1 MLEEFEDTVE
11 EANNEMLIQVEGLKN
26 NMVGDNGALTQ
37 IGSSADTMTGSLN
50 DAADAVVN
58 LRNETKELY
67 DLFGSDSKQ
76 LEDAL
81 TKIKE
86 YEDQLKST
94 TDTTSSLRQSLIKAN
109 QAITSKTAE
118 AENYKT
124 TLDYKTG
131 ARKFKTGDVV
141 TLKAGAPVRF
151 DRGTGSQYYKD
162 KDGTKHY
169 GFTLEKDM
177 KVKIGNTEGKIGN
190 KKAPYAIALYPTGES
205 LKEWGARVKETGG
218 DNQSFE
224 SLKHQG

>member
-11 EANNEMLIQVEGLKN
+11 EANNEMLIQIEGLKN

-81 TKIKE
+81 TKITE

-94 TDTTSSLRQSLIKAN
+94 TDTTSSLRRSLIKAN

-124 TLDYKTG
+124 ALDFATG
-131 ARKFKTGDVV
+131 AKQI
-141 TLKAGAPVRF
+141 KAGSIVKLKKGTYVNY
-151 DRGTGSQYYKD
+151 DRHGGSQQDD
-162 KDGTKHY
+162 KGH
-169 GFTLEKDM
+169 
-177 KVKIGNTEGKIGN
+177 
-190 KKAPYAIALYPTGES
+190 TG
-205 LKEWGARVKETGG
+205 
-218 DNQSFE
+218 
-224 SLKHQG
+224 